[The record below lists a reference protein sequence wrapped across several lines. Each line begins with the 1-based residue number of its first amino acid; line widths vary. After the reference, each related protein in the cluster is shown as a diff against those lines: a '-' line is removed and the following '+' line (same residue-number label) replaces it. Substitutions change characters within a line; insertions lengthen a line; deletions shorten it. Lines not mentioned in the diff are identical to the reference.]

1 MKVDLRKVHYL
12 WRGKWRNGARK
23 LRLRYGIGEVVNH
36 KPDDEECDEA
46 DTEQHFEI
54 GIAVYR
60 NVASVFASL
69 SMAIQRRPLLSKRI
83 GVGVGVGVGVGEGSR
98 PAPNA
103 TSSASGHFWRISDS
117 RPRMRRVLE
126 FEW

>member
-1 MKVDLRKVHYL
+1 M
-12 WRGKWRNGARK
+12 
-23 LRLRYGIGEVVNH
+23 NH

-83 GVGVGVGVGVGEGSR
+83 GVGVGVGEGSR

-117 RPRMRRVLE
+117 RHRMRRVLE